1 MKNLKII
8 SIVLGLALSTLLLS
22 SCFNKEN
29 SQIGDKKPL
38 EDKTKM
44 EDKNMNYGDMA
55 TNFELMDLK
64 GNRVNLADFK
74 GKKVYVK
81 YWASWCSIC
90 LAGLDDTNTLA
101 KEAKDFQVITIVSP
115 GFRGEKNTEDFKNW
129 FSGLNKSMT
138 VLLDE
143 GGTIS
148 SKYGVRG
155 YPTSVVIGSDGVLV
169 KTLLGHKS
177 NDEIKT
183 IFKDVK

>member
-1 MKNLKII
+1 MKKFKII
-8 SIVLGLALSTLLLS
+8 SIILSLSLATLLLS
-22 SCFNKEN
+22 GCFNKKSAPMEEKK
-29 SQIGDKKPL
+29 QMEDKTEL
-38 EDKTKM
+38 EDKKM
-44 EDKNMNYGDMA
+44 NEGDMA

-64 GNRVNLADFK
+64 GNKINLADFK
-74 GKKVYVK
+74 GKKVYIK

-90 LAGLDDTNTLA
+90 LASLDETNTLA
-101 KEAKDFQVITIVSP
+101 KEDKDFEVITIVSP
-115 GFRGEKNTEDFKNW
+115 GFRGEKNTEDFKKW
-129 FSGLNKSMT
+129 FSGLNNTMT

-155 YPTSVVIGSDGVLV
+155 YPTSVIIGSDGVLV